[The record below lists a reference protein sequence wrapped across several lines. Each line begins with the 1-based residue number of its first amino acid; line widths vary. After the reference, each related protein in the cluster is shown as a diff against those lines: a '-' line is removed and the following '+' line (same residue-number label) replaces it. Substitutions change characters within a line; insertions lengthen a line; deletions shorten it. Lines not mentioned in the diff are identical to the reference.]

1 MGRETEKQKARG
13 QQNALAFSHPNQLYC
28 GDCLAV
34 LDTIPN
40 ESVDLIYIDPPFYS
54 QRVYETIWNEESER
68 FAFQDRW
75 AGGINHYVNYLVARI
90 QKMHLKLKGTGSFYI
105 HLDWHISHYMKVELD
120 KMFGYGNFQAE
131 IVWRRTSAHIDT
143 IGFGHITDSIF
154 FYTRS
159 EVFTWNPQFRPYS
172 EEHLNKS
179 YRHKDPATGRRFM
192 LADLTGA
199 GVRRGETGKTWR
211 KINPSRWN
219 RHWIRPPNELEE
231 LNRKG
236 LVYWPER
243 GGMPR
248 LIKFL
253 SEKGQPIDNIWTDIP
268 PVTSQSS
275 EREGYPT
282 QKPIALLERIISASS
297 NPGDLVL
304 DAFCGCGTT
313 LAAAQK
319 LGRRWIGIDI
329 SQTAIRVVE
338 QRLQQKL
345 GATNFEVHGMV
356 SSIEE
361 LKALN
366 PFEFQ
371 NWAINAVYGQHAP
384 RKIAD
389 MGIDGF
395 TFMERHP
402 IQVKQASHVGRPVVD
417 ALVGALERQKDK
429 KGMIIAFG
437 FTSGAVEEVARLER
451 ESNIKIQLIKCA
463 DLLEGT
469 IPYKAMA

>member
-1 MGRETEKQKARG
+1 MLGSRAKKEERQRH
-13 QQNALAFSHPNQLYC
+13 QNPLAFAPPNQLYC
-28 GDCLAV
+28 GDCLTI

-40 ESVDLIYIDPPFYS
+40 ESIDLIYIDPPFYS
-54 QRVYETIWNEESER
+54 QRVYENIWNEESER
-68 FAFQDRW
+68 FAFEDRW
-75 AGGINHYVNYLVARI
+75 AGGINHYVNYLTARI
-90 QKMHLKLKGTGSFYI
+90 RKMHAKLKTTGSFYI
-105 HLDWHISHYMKVELD
+105 HLDWHISHYVKIELD
-120 KMFGYGNFQAE
+120 KVFGYGNFQAE
-131 IVWRRTSAHIDT
+131 IIWRRTSAHIDT
-143 IGFGHITDSIF
+143 IGFGHISDSIF

-159 EVFTWNPQFRPYS
+159 DHFTWNPQFRPYS
-172 EEHLNKS
+172 EEHLSKS

-199 GVRRGETGKTWR
+199 GIRHGETGKAWR
-211 KINPSRWN
+211 KINPTQWN
-219 RHWIRPPNELEE
+219 RHWIRPPEE
-231 LNRKG
+231 LQELDRKG
-236 LVYWPER
+236 LVYWPKR

-268 PVTSQSS
+268 PVTSQSA
-275 EREGYPT
+275 ERLGYPT
-282 QKPIALLERIISASS
+282 QKPVALLERIVASSS
-297 NPGDLVL
+297 NPGDQVL
-304 DAFCGCGTT
+304 DGFCGCGTT
-313 LAAAQK
+313 LAASQK

-338 QRLQQKL
+338 RRLQKL
-345 GATNFEVHGMV
+345 GATHYEVHGLV
-356 SSIEE
+356 GSIEE
-361 LKALN
+361 LKALS

-384 RKIAD
+384 RKVAD

-395 TFMERHP
+395 TFLDHHP

-417 ALVGALERQKDK
+417 SLVGVLERQKDD

-451 ESNIKIQLIKCA
+451 ESKITIQLIKCS
-463 DLLEGT
+463 DLLEGN
-469 IPYKAMA
+469 ISYKSMA